1 MEAMREANRG
11 RFKCTFT
18 MGVLL
23 LTVFF
28 STLLPVHAQQPS
40 QSNQP
45 TGSQTTAPASPPSTL
60 DDTLEA
66 GDDEV
71 GTPPRKLVDWLEY
84 DGPLFSLNLGA
95 GFLYEYAAYDQ
106 DENSKEQFAL
116 HPEPKTRDLR
126 ILLRGG
132 LKTDRPTT
140 WSVGIMRDFV
150 ANDWTFRQ
158 TGFLIDVPEIYGQI
172 FIGRQK
178 EGFSLNKIMVGYA
191 GWTME
196 RTEFSDAAIPIL
208 ADGVKWIGFLPSK
221 HILWNLGFFGDILSK
236 TEGFSTY
243 ARQAVGRFVWLPVES
258 EETVLNL
265 GFNLRYGK
273 PANGMLQLRSRP
285 ETFEAP
291 FFVDTGFFPAERTTT
306 TDVEV
311 YYRPGPLLV
320 GSEYYV
326 QWVDSPDTGNP
337 VFNGGNVFVSW
348 LATGETRVY
357 NTRGG
362 FFEQVS
368 PARPVFQGGPG
379 AWELV
384 TNFSYIDLDSRSVE
398 GGKFWRLTPMVN
410 WYLSDNVR
418 LEMTYGYG
426 SLERFGLIGKTQFF
440 QTRIQL
446 QI

>member
-1 MEAMREANRG
+1 MATRP
-11 RFKCTFT
+11 T
-18 MGVLL
+18 LL
-23 LTVFF
+23 LLATALFCSPLTVEG
-28 STLLPVHAQQPS
+28 QQSAGSQGTPPS
-40 QSNQP
+40 
-45 TGSQTTAPASPPSTL
+45 SQTTAPASPQTTAPTSKPSTL

-71 GTPPRKLVDWLEY
+71 GTPPRKLIDWNEY
-84 DGPLFSLNLGA
+84 DGPLFSLQIGG
-95 GFLYEYAAYDQ
+95 GFLYEYAAYAQ
-106 DENSKEQFAL
+106 DEDSKEQFAL

-126 ILLRGG
+126 ILFRGR

-158 TGFLIDVPEIYGQI
+158 TGFLVDVPEISGQI

-178 EGFSLNKIMVGYA
+178 EGFSLNKIMVGYG

-208 ADGVKWIGFLPSK
+208 ADGIKWIGYLPEK
-221 HILWNLGFFGDILSK
+221 HMLWNLGFFGDILSK
-236 TEGFSTY
+236 TESFSTY
-243 ARQAVGRFVWLPVES
+243 AHQAVGRFVWLPVES

-265 GFNLRYGK
+265 GINLRHGK
-273 PANGMLQLRSRP
+273 PAEGVLQLRSRP
-285 ETFEAP
+285 EAFEAP
-291 FFVDTGFFPAERTTT
+291 FFVDTGFFPAKSTTT
-306 TDVEV
+306 TDFEV

-326 QWVDSPDTGNP
+326 QWADAPEVGNP
-337 VFNGGNVFVSW
+337 VFNGGNVFFSW
-348 LATGETRVY
+348 LVTGEIRVY

-379 AWELV
+379 AWGLV
-384 TNFSYIDLDSRSVE
+384 TNFSYIDLDSGSLQ
-398 GGKFWRLTPMVN
+398 GGKLWRLTPMVN

-418 LEMTYGYG
+418 LEMAYGYA
-426 SLERFGLIGKTQFF
+426 SLDRFRLVGKTQFF
-440 QTRIQL
+440 QTRLQL
-446 QI
+446 QL